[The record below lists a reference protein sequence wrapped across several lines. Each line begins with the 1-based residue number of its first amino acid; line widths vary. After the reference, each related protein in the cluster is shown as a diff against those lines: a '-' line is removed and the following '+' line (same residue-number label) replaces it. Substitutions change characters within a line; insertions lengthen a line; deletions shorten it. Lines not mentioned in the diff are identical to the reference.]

1 MILLYCDNVSKRRC
15 VHNHFRDRGVVIE
28 AAPLN
33 EFVVRSYASNV
44 SAMLIVGDVPP
55 GFTATLCPEVPI
67 ISVSKYPIG
76 DSLHFREYDST
87 DLLELLLSFSDSVD
101 CFDYNGV
108 LKATPREIVF
118 LGYELNLTPTERS
131 ILAFLVSRENE
142 GVPYDEIGEACLGD
156 IHAKPAT
163 VSKHI
168 SSINKKAQNIGGR
181 KMIVS
186 LTDKHYSI
194 NKYI

>member
-1 MILLYCDNVSKRRC
+1 MILLFCDNVSERRC
-15 VHNHFRDRGVVIE
+15 IHNYFRDRGVVIE
-28 AAPLN
+28 AVPLN
-33 EFVVRSYASNV
+33 EFFVRSYACNV
-44 SAMLIVGDVPP
+44 SALLIVGDAPA

-67 ISVSKYPIG
+67 VSVSKYPIG
-76 DSLHFREYDST
+76 DSLHFREYDSP
-87 DLLELLLSFSDSVD
+87 DLLELLLSFCDSAD

-108 LKATPREIVF
+108 LRATPREIVF
-118 LGYELNLTPTERS
+118 LGYKLNLTPAERS

-142 GVPYDEIGEACLGD
+142 GVSYDEIGEACLGD
-156 IHAKPAT
+156 IHAKHAT

-168 SSINKKAQNIGGR
+168 STINKKAQNIGGR

-194 NKYI
+194 NKYV